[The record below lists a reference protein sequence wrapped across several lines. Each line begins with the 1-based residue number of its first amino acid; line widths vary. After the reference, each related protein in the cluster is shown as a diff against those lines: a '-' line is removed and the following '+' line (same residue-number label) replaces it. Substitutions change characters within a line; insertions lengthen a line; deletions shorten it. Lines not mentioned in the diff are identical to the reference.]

1 MSGFPSRSAVNQRM
15 VAKRNC
21 PNYDA
26 GAALGSSG
34 K

>member
-1 MSGFPSRSAVNQRM
+1 LAPPVNQRM
-15 VAKRNC
+15 VANRNC